1 MTTQWPRGDTTVNS
15 TSRSLAGTK
24 PREAYMRVKLP
35 LADPSFPQLQVAGD
49 PESMRVLFQKHLRPL
64 NNKAYQVQDCQLS
77 RIRYRRGERCVL
89 QYTLRLAEA
98 DTGSERI
105 QWVTGVMY
113 ADDKTRRKWEK
124 LRVSYPKDVSEIISN
139 FEPFSFIPEL
149 GMLVQVFP
157 YDRRLPTLPLLIA
170 EPLPE
175 LKLPLLARFGPG
187 NWRTDVWNV
196 EPVRYRAGLG
206 AALRLTVQGQD
217 DATGRRIERRFYAK
231 VYRDEGQG
239 QQTHQVLREL
249 WKQARANGEG
259 FTVARPLAYLSGLR
273 TLLQEEAPG
282 TPLEE
287 ILLRESD
294 PTAALRRVAQAL
306 AAFNQGDAPAT
317 TQRHLFA
324 DQVAVLERARRL
336 LGWACPH
343 LRVEVESVIEG
354 VLAGLQEVPLGP
366 THRDLKPDHIFVDGE
381 RTIFIDLDSLAKADP
396 VLDPAHLLARL
407 AAMPALFSV
416 PRERT
421 RTVAR
426 EFAEEYFA
434 HVPGGWQDRLPF
446 HYAGA
451 LLKISFGLF
460 GRQVPD
466 WPERIETLLE
476 EGRASLA
483 DRVW

>member
-1 MTTQWPRGDTTVNS
+1 MTTQWPRADTTVNS

-64 NNKAYQVQDCQLS
+64 NNKVYQVRDCRLS

-124 LRVSYPKDVSEIISN
+124 LRVSYPKEISGIIST
-139 FEPFSFIPEL
+139 FEPFSFIPDL

-175 LKLPLLARFGPG
+175 LESLLLARFGSG
-187 NWRTDVWNV
+187 NWRTEVWNV

-217 DATGRRIERRFYAK
+217 DATGRRMERRFYAK

-239 QQTHQVLREL
+239 QQTHQVLRAL
-249 WKQARANGEG
+249 QKHARTNGEG

-273 TLLQEEAPG
+273 TLD
-282 TPLEE
+282 
-287 ILLRESD
+287 RK
-294 PTAALRRVAQAL
+294 
-306 AAFNQGDAPAT
+306 
-317 TQRHLFA
+317 
-324 DQVAVLERARRL
+324 
-336 LGWACPH
+336 
-343 LRVEVESVIEG
+343 SV
-354 VLAGLQEVPLGP
+354 V
-366 THRDLKPDHIFVDGE
+366 
-381 RTIFIDLDSLAKADP
+381 
-396 VLDPAHLLARL
+396 
-407 AAMPALFSV
+407 
-416 PRERT
+416 
-421 RTVAR
+421 
-426 EFAEEYFA
+426 
-434 HVPGGWQDRLPF
+434 
-446 HYAGA
+446 
-451 LLKISFGLF
+451 
-460 GRQVPD
+460 
-466 WPERIETLLE
+466 
-476 EGRASLA
+476 
-483 DRVW
+483 

>member
-1 MTTQWPRGDTTVNS
+1 
-15 TSRSLAGTK
+15 
-24 PREAYMRVKLP
+24 MRVKLP

-64 NNKAYQVQDCQLS
+64 NNKAYQVRDCRLS

-124 LRVSYPKDVSEIISN
+124 LRVSYPKQISGIISI
-139 FEPFSFIPEL
+139 FEPFSFIPDL

-175 LKLPLLARFGPG
+175 LEAPLLARFGSG
-187 NWRTDVWNV
+187 NWRTEVWNV

-217 DATGRRIERRFYAK
+217 DATGRRMEKRFYAK

-239 QQTHQVLREL
+239 QQTYQVLRAL
-249 WKQARANGEG
+249 QKHARTNGEG

-282 TPLEE
+282 TPLDE
-287 ILLRESD
+287 ILLGD
-294 PTAALRRVAQAL
+294 GDTTAAVRRVARAL

-317 TQRHLFA
+317 TQQYLLA
-324 DQVAVLERARRL
+324 DQVADLERARRL

-343 LRVEVESVIEG
+343 LRLEVESIIEG
-354 VLAGLQEVPLGP
+354 VFAGLHEVPLRP
-366 THRDLKPDHIFVDGE
+366 THRDLKADHIFLDGE

-407 AAMPALFSV
+407 AAMPALFPI
-416 PRERT
+416 PRQRART
-421 RTVAR
+421 AAR
-426 EFAEEYFA
+426 EFAEEYFSR
-434 HVPGGWQDRLPF
+434 VPGAWHDRLPF

-451 LLKISFGLF
+451 VLKVSVHFFGH
-460 GRQVPD
+460 QEPD
-466 WPERIETLLE
+466 WPGKIATLLE
-476 EGRASLA
+476 EAKASLA
-483 DRVW
+483 GRVW

>member
-1 MTTQWPRGDTTVNS
+1 MS
-15 TSRSLAGTK
+15 
-24 PREAYMRVKLP
+24 VKLP

-49 PESMRVLFQKHLRPL
+49 PESMRGVFQRHLRPL
-64 NNKAYQVQDCQLS
+64 NNKAYQVRDCRLS

-124 LRVSYPKDVSEIISN
+124 LRLSYPKDVSEIIST

-175 LKLPLLARFGPG
+175 LELPLLARFGPG

-196 EPVRYRAGLG
+196 DPVRYRAGLG

-217 DATGRRIERRFYAK
+217 VATGRRIERRFYAK

-282 TPLEE
+282 TSLEE
-287 ILLRESD
+287 ILLGESD
-294 PTAALRRVAQAL
+294 PIGVVRRVAQAL

-317 TQRHLFA
+317 QRQYLLA
-324 DQVAVLERARRL
+324 DQVADLERARRL

-343 LRVEVESVIEG
+343 LRLEVESIIEG
-354 VLAGLQEVPLGP
+354 VLAGLEEVPLRP

-396 VLDPAHLLARL
+396 VLDPAYLLARL
-407 AAMPALFSV
+407 AAMPALFPI
-416 PRERT
+416 PRQRGRT
-421 RTVAR
+421 AAR

-434 HVPGGWQDRLPF
+434 HVPSTWQERLPF

-451 LLKISFGLF
+451 LLEVAHSFF
-460 GRQVPD
+460 RRQVPD
-466 WPERIETLLE
+466 WPDKIATLLE
-476 EGRASLA
+476 EARASLA
-483 DRVW
+483 GRVW

>member
-1 MTTQWPRGDTTVNS
+1 
-15 TSRSLAGTK
+15 
-24 PREAYMRVKLP
+24 MRVKLP

-124 LRVSYPKDVSEIISN
+124 LRVSSPKDVSEIIST
-139 FEPFSFIPEL
+139 FEPFSFIPDL

-175 LKLPLLARFGPG
+175 LEAPLLARFGSG
-187 NWRTDVWNV
+187 NWRTEVWNV

-217 DATGRRIERRFYAK
+217 DATGRRMEKRFYAK

-239 QQTHQVLREL
+239 QQTYQVLRAL
-249 WKQARANGEG
+249 QKHARTNGEG
-259 FTVARPLAYLSGLR
+259 FTVARPLAYLSGLQ

-282 TPLEE
+282 TPLDE
-287 ILLRESD
+287 ILLGD
-294 PTAALRRVAQAL
+294 GDTTAAVRRVAQAL
-306 AAFNQGDAPAT
+306 AAFNQGDPPAT
-317 TQRHLFA
+317 TRQYLLA
-324 DQVAVLERARRL
+324 DQVADLERARRL
-336 LGWACPH
+336 LGWACPY
-343 LRVEVESVIEG
+343 LKMEVESIIKG
-354 VLAGLQEVPLGP
+354 VFAGLQEVPLRP
-366 THRDLKPDHIFVDGE
+366 THRDLKPDHIFLDGE

-407 AAMPALFSV
+407 AAMPALFPI
-416 PRERT
+416 PREQAR
-421 RTVAR
+421 VAAQ
-426 EFAEEYFA
+426 EFAEEYFT
-434 HVPGGWQDRLPF
+434 HVPSTWQERLPF
-446 HYAGA
+446 HYAGR
-451 LLKISFGLF
+451 LLEVAHGFF
-460 GRQVPD
+460 RRQAPD
-466 WPERIETLLE
+466 WPDKIATLLE
-476 EGRASLA
+476 EAKASLA
-483 DRVW
+483 GRVW

>member
-1 MTTQWPRGDTTVNS
+1 
-15 TSRSLAGTK
+15 
-24 PREAYMRVKLP
+24 MRVKLP

-49 PESMRVLFQKHLRPL
+49 PESMRVVFQEHLRPL
-64 NNKAYQVQDCQLS
+64 NNKAYHVRDCRLS
-77 RIRYRRGERCVL
+77 RVRYRRGERCVL

-105 QWVTGVMY
+105 LWVTGVMY
-113 ADDKTRRKWEK
+113 ADDKTRRKWEM
-124 LRVSYPKDVSEIISN
+124 LRVSYPKDDSELIST

-175 LKLPLLARFGPG
+175 LKRPLLARFGPG
-187 NWRTDVWNV
+187 NWRTEVWNV

-206 AALRLTVQGQD
+206 AALRLTVQGHD
-217 DATGRRIERRFYAK
+217 DATGRRRERRFYAK

-282 TPLEE
+282 TSLEE
-287 ILLRESD
+287 ILLGD
-294 PTAALRRVAQAL
+294 GDTTGAVCTVAQAL
-306 AAFNQGDAPAT
+306 AAFNQDDVPAT
-317 TQRHLFA
+317 TRQYLLA
-324 DQVAVLERARRL
+324 DQVADLERARRL

-343 LRVEVESVIEG
+343 LRVEVESIIEG
-354 VLAGLQEVPLGP
+354 VFAGLEEVPLGT

-381 RTIFIDLDSLAKADP
+381 RTTFIDLDSLARADP

-407 AAMPALFSV
+407 AAMPALF
-416 PRERT
+416 PIPLERT
-421 RTVAR
+421 RTAAR
-426 EFAEEYFA
+426 DFAEEYFA
-434 HVPGGWQDRLPF
+434 HVPSTWQDRLPF
-446 HYAGA
+446 HYAA
-451 LLKISFGLF
+451 RLLEVAHGFF
-460 GRQVPD
+460 RRQVPD
-466 WPERIETLLE
+466 WQSKIATLLE
-476 EGRASLA
+476 EARASLA
-483 DRVW
+483 GRVW